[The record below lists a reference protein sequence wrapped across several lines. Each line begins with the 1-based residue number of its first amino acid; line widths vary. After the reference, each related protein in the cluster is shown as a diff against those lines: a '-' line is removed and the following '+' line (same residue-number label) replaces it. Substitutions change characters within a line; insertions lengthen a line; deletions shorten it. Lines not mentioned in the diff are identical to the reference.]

1 MNTSQIEA
9 LILKWEDSIKLHEK
23 VIFGYGDKD
32 KFTAVDWTNYLRHKE
47 AISTF
52 QYCITNLKETLND

>member
-1 MNTSQIEA
+1 MTTEQIET
-9 LILKWEDSIKLHEK
+9 LILNWEDSLRVHER
-23 VIFGYGDKD
+23 VIIGYGDKD

-52 QYCITNLKETLND
+52 QYCITNLKEMSK